1 MTPLLLLPVLPLS
14 CCRCQLSLLCST
26 ARAVLSC
33 HPCEATLGVPAP
45 SPAQMCL
52 SSGTA
57 GTPRAIRRCPFLI
70 WKVPDPRREQA
81 GCDPISAVPSH
92 HTSWDPHPWAKG
104 WELTENPL
112 GSLLGEKFCLFG
124 PKQSKDELMWIS
136 LRPVLTW
143 TLKVAAGTCQGPAVL
158 SQGKCSTVCL
168 GALMFPPQGHAQPHT
183 NVSAFSSAFLP
194 VSDPL
199 FCSRDLVCDG
209 FPGTEVPTG

>member
-1 MTPLLLLPVLPLS
+1 MKPPWVSLHPPQH
-14 CCRCQLSLLCST
+14 RCAS
-26 ARAVLSC
+26 ARALLA
-33 HPCEATLGVPAP
+33 HPEP
-45 SPAQMCL
+45 SGGAHF
-52 SSGTA
+52 SFGN
-57 GTPRAIRRCPFLI
+57 
-70 WKVPDPRREQA
+70 DPRREQA
-81 GCDPISAVPSH
+81 GCDPILAVPSH

>member
-45 SPAQMCL
+45 SP
-52 SSGTA
+52 STD
-57 GTPRAIRRCPFLI
+57 
-70 WKVPDPRREQA
+70 VPQLGHCWHTQSHQEV
-81 GCDPISAVPSH
+81 PISHLEMTLEENRQAVTPSVLC
-92 HTSWDPHPWAKG
+92 HPTTPPG
-104 WELTENPL
+104 TLTHGQRGGNLTENPL